1 MCPLDVVRRG
11 ASRSRMINL
20 TGLGS
25 TSDKGASKWNSPAHA
40 VQRRIRMQQIEWL
53 IAYGGHTYS
62 QGAGEYFFDWAH
74 FQQMLLD
81 LTAMERQLVD

>member
-1 MCPLDVVRRG
+1 
-11 ASRSRMINL
+11 MINL

-62 QGAGEYFFDWAH
+62 QSAGEYFFDWGAFPADAARPDGH
-74 FQQMLLD
+74 GAAIGRLG
-81 LTAMERQLVD
+81 TE